1 MDKELNSLLESI
13 LLLLIQMLKGFIMGV
28 WHGLRKALQ
37 NKWYLTGIGITLVF
51 SVICIT
57 EKAMVCRMIP
67 ETIPEWLQQ
76 GIYLMLLAAPVI
88 YLFLIGQ
95 TGQKNYDKCFE
106 DIGFKGKNGKFPKYA
121 GSSKEGKKILLFFQ
135 STIPLSEWRSSR
147 ERLETALDCSI
158 IKIENGRN
166 KRTVKL
172 TTLPSDYKIPT
183 MVKWSEE
190 YLNDKEHFDVYV
202 LAEVQYE
209 YYREQEATQESA
221 ETRMKVPVLS
231 RDGEMV
237 VDGLPMF
244 VNDNTFLEDYQI
256 QEYNGQA
263 ADEQT
268 AAGAGM
274 AVTSFL
280 KAYYEQDET
289 VIDYYL
295 SQDADRSKF
304 IGLDG
309 RYTFDRMQS
318 VRCYQEESMIVC
330 IAEYKISDVVNGAK
344 RWQKVRL
351 NVVRGSDGKYYIQ
364 SMSARTTM

>member
-1 MDKELNSLLESI
+1 MEK
-13 LLLLIQMLKGFIMGV
+13 
-28 WHGLRKALQ
+28 
-37 NKWYLTGIGITLVF
+37 NKNRRT
-51 SVICIT
+51 
-57 EKAMVCRMIP
+57 
-67 ETIPEWLQQ
+67 
-76 GIYLMLLAAPVI
+76 
-88 YLFLIGQ
+88 
-95 TGQKNYDKCFE
+95 FE
-106 DIGFKGKNGKFPKYA
+106 FYKKNGKRETDT
-121 GSSKEGKKILLFFQ
+121 GEHKETKRGKRTGGTLRKNTLLCVGRAILWIMLILFFVRGVIVTFRPDTLTEAQ
-135 STIPLSEWRSSR
+135 QVISDFRKELVTEKKLNNEVLSFAQNFVYEYLTYTAGEEKDYK
-147 ERLETALDCSI
+147 ERLKQYI
-158 IKIENGRN
+158 
-166 KRTVKL
+166 
-172 TTLPSDYKIPT
+172 TTTSNVSDTEIYKGAQKAVYVQAYR
-183 MVKWSEE
+183 MDQ
-190 YLNDKEHFDVYV
+190 LDKEHFDVYV
-202 LAEVQYE
+202 LAEVQY
-209 YYREQEATQESA
+209 
-221 ETRMKVPVLS
+221 
-231 RDGEMV
+231 GEMV

-256 QEYNGQA
+256 QEYSGQA

>member
-1 MDKELNSLLESI
+1 MEK
-13 LLLLIQMLKGFIMGV
+13 
-28 WHGLRKALQ
+28 
-37 NKWYLTGIGITLVF
+37 NKNRRT
-51 SVICIT
+51 
-57 EKAMVCRMIP
+57 
-67 ETIPEWLQQ
+67 
-76 GIYLMLLAAPVI
+76 
-88 YLFLIGQ
+88 
-95 TGQKNYDKCFE
+95 FE
-106 DIGFKGKNGKFPKYA
+106 FYKKNGKRETDTGEHKETKRGKRTGGTLRKNTLLCVGRAILWIMLIFFFVRGVIVTFRPDTLTEAQQVISDFRKELVTEKKLNNEVLSFAQNFVYEYLTYTA
-121 GSSKEGKKILLFFQ
+121 GEEKDYK
-135 STIPLSEWRSSR
+135 
-147 ERLETALDCSI
+147 ERLKQYI
-158 IKIENGRN
+158 
-166 KRTVKL
+166 
-172 TTLPSDYKIPT
+172 TTTSNVSDTEIYKGAQKAVYVQAYR
-183 MVKWSEE
+183 MDQ
-190 YLNDKEHFDVYV
+190 LDKEHFDVYV

-244 VNDNTFLEDYQI
+244 VN
-256 QEYNGQA
+256 
-263 ADEQT
+263 
-268 AAGAGM
+268 
-274 AVTSFL
+274 
-280 KAYYEQDET
+280 
-289 VIDYYL
+289 DYYL

>member
-1 MDKELNSLLESI
+1 MEK
-13 LLLLIQMLKGFIMGV
+13 
-28 WHGLRKALQ
+28 
-37 NKWYLTGIGITLVF
+37 NKNRRT
-51 SVICIT
+51 
-57 EKAMVCRMIP
+57 
-67 ETIPEWLQQ
+67 
-76 GIYLMLLAAPVI
+76 
-88 YLFLIGQ
+88 
-95 TGQKNYDKCFE
+95 FE
-106 DIGFKGKNGKFPKYA
+106 FYKKNGKRETDTGEHKETRRGKRTGGTLRKNTLLCVGRAILWIMLIFFFVRGVIVTFRPDTLTEAQQVISDFRKELVTEKKLNNEVLSFAQNFVYEYLTYTA
-121 GSSKEGKKILLFFQ
+121 GEEKDYK
-135 STIPLSEWRSSR
+135 
-147 ERLETALDCSI
+147 ERLKQYI
-158 IKIENGRN
+158 
-166 KRTVKL
+166 
-172 TTLPSDYKIPT
+172 TTTSNVSDTEIYKGAQKAVYVQAYR
-183 MVKWSEE
+183 MDQ
-190 YLNDKEHFDVYV
+190 LDKEHFDVYV

-244 VNDNTFLEDYQI
+244 VNDNTFMEDYQI
-256 QEYNGQA
+256 QEYSGQA

>member
-1 MDKELNSLLESI
+1 MEK
-13 LLLLIQMLKGFIMGV
+13 
-28 WHGLRKALQ
+28 
-37 NKWYLTGIGITLVF
+37 NKNRRT
-51 SVICIT
+51 
-57 EKAMVCRMIP
+57 
-67 ETIPEWLQQ
+67 
-76 GIYLMLLAAPVI
+76 
-88 YLFLIGQ
+88 
-95 TGQKNYDKCFE
+95 FE
-106 DIGFKGKNGKFPKYA
+106 FYKKNGKRETDTGEHKETKRGKRTGGTLRKNTLLCVGRAILWIMLIFFFVRGVIVTFRPDTLTEAQQVISDFRKELVTEKKLNNEVLSFAQNFVYEYLTYTA
-121 GSSKEGKKILLFFQ
+121 GEEKDYK
-135 STIPLSEWRSSR
+135 
-147 ERLETALDCSI
+147 ERLKQYI
-158 IKIENGRN
+158 
-166 KRTVKL
+166 
-172 TTLPSDYKIPT
+172 TTTSNVSDTEIYKGAQKAVYVQAYR
-183 MVKWSEE
+183 MDQ
-190 YLNDKEHFDVYV
+190 LDKEHFDVYV

-244 VNDNTFLEDYQI
+244 VNDNTFMEDYQI
-256 QEYNGQA
+256 QEYSGQA
-263 ADEQT
+263 ADEH
-268 AAGAGM
+268 
-274 AVTSFL
+274 
-280 KAYYEQDET
+280 
-289 VIDYYL
+289 YYL

>member
-1 MDKELNSLLESI
+1 MEKNKNRRIFDFRRDNGNQEIKSGERKEAKKEKRTGGTLRKNTLLCVGRAILWIMLIFFFVRGVIVTFRPDTLTEAQQVISDFRKELVTEKKLNNEVLS
-13 LLLLIQMLKGFIMGV
+13 F
-28 WHGLRKALQ
+28 AQ
-37 NKWYLTGIGITLVF
+37 NFVYEYLTYTAGE
-51 SVICIT
+51 
-57 EKAMVCRMIP
+57 EKD
-67 ETIPEWLQQ
+67 
-76 GIYLMLLAAPVI
+76 Y
-88 YLFLIGQ
+88 
-95 TGQKNYDKCFE
+95 K
-106 DIGFKGKNGKFPKYA
+106 
-121 GSSKEGKKILLFFQ
+121 
-135 STIPLSEWRSSR
+135 
-147 ERLETALDCSI
+147 ERLKQYITSTS
-158 IKIENGRN
+158 N
-166 KRTVKL
+166 V
-172 TTLPSDYKIPT
+172 SDTEIYKGAQKAVYVQAYR
-183 MVKWSEE
+183 MEQ
-190 YLNDKEHFDVYV
+190 LDKEHFDVYV

-221 ETRMKVPVLS
+221 ETRLKVPVLS

-244 VNDNTFLEDYQI
+244 VNDNTLLEDYQI
-256 QEYNGQA
+256 LEYSGQA

-289 VIDYYL
+289 
-295 SQDADRSKF
+295 QDADRSKF